1 MVRPVKVAA
10 GVAGATPLLV
20 VHADGDAAVLGDA
33 HAVGRVCE
41 ATFGHGAGA
50 ETTSELTADLERAN
64 ASCSTSFLTPNFRPD
79 IRTTR

>member
-1 MVRPVKVAA
+1 MKVAA

-20 VHADGDAAVLGDA
+20 IHADGDAAVVGDA

-50 ETTSELTADLERAN
+50 ETTSELTADLERTN
-64 ASCSTSFLTPNFRPD
+64 TQVVTQFF
-79 IRTTR
+79 